1 MTQNDPS
8 TLLSTLTQASAV
20 MVAIIGGFL
29 VSRLVSLS
37 SELEGIRRQR
47 HAAKEGLQLLDADYA
62 QAHELRLEASQKKF
76 CDLVLDQLIEH
87 PEVDLAALIEENVPR
102 GSSVLE
108 ITPYAEEL
116 KDRVDAASRA
126 IQLSLNDNDSS
137 EVTLE
142 DLVARGLKLP
152 EQSEEIMED
161 VLYEVRKRLPSASR
175 WGSLLVPR
183 IRPAWLYE
191 VEARRFDE
199 SLRSELEL
207 RGEITARK
215 SELSRLDAE
224 IVRMGTPTGVVSA
237 TWVLALLSLF
247 GIVVP
252 VVVMAFGP
260 FSLPVWSKVLLIMS
274 FVVGLVAV
282 LGYVLWY
289 LRLLRA
295 GIQTGTTDTH

>member
-126 IQLSLNDNDSS
+126 IQQSLNDNDSS

-152 EQSEEIMED
+152 EQSEDIVEN
-161 VLYEVRKRLPSASR
+161 VLYDLS
-175 WGSLLVPR
+175 WLT
-183 IRPAWLYE
+183 IRFP
-191 VEARRFDE
+191 
-199 SLRSELEL
+199 
-207 RGEITARK
+207 
-215 SELSRLDAE
+215 
-224 IVRMGTPTGVVSA
+224 
-237 TWVLALLSLF
+237 
-247 GIVVP
+247 
-252 VVVMAFGP
+252 
-260 FSLPVWSKVLLIMS
+260 
-274 FVVGLVAV
+274 
-282 LGYVLWY
+282 
-289 LRLLRA
+289 
-295 GIQTGTTDTH
+295 